1 MERTFPDSEG
11 IVCQLIVRT
20 AEGVYRRDIRKLL
33 LLEEKLRSRI
43 EEQNKPVQARKILEQ
58 QLRYV

>member
-11 IVCQLIVRT
+11 IVRQLIVRT
-20 AEGVYRRDIRKLL
+20 AEGVYRRDIRKFL

-58 QLRYV
+58 QLR

>member
-11 IVCQLIVRT
+11 IVRQLIVKT

-33 LLEEKLRSRI
+33 LQEEKLRSRI
-43 EEQNKPVQARKILEQ
+43 VEQNKPFQARKILEQ
-58 QLRYV
+58 QLR

>member
-11 IVCQLIVRT
+11 IVRQLIDRT

>member
-11 IVCQLIVRT
+11 IVRQLIVRT

-33 LLEEKLRSRI
+33 LQEEKLRSRI
-43 EEQNKPVQARKILEQ
+43 VEQNKPVQARKILEQ
-58 QLRYV
+58 QLR

>member
-11 IVCQLIVRT
+11 IMRQLIVRT
-20 AEGVYRRDIRKLL
+20 AEGVYRRDIRKFL

-58 QLRYV
+58 QLR

>member
-11 IVCQLIVRT
+11 IVRQLIVRT

>member
-11 IVCQLIVRT
+11 IVRQLIVRT
-20 AEGVYRRDIRKLL
+20 AEGVYRRDIRKFL

-58 QLRYV
+58 QLRLV

>member
-1 MERTFPDSEG
+1 MERTFPDSER
-11 IVCQLIVRT
+11 IVRQLIVRT
-20 AEGVYRRDIRKLL
+20 AEGVYRRDIRKFL

-58 QLRYV
+58 QLR

>member
-11 IVCQLIVRT
+11 IVRQLIVRT

-43 EEQNKPVQARKILEQ
+43 EEQNKPVQARKIFEQ

>member
-11 IVCQLIVRT
+11 IVRQLIVRT
-20 AEGVYRRDIRKLL
+20 AEGVYRRDIRKFL

>member
-11 IVCQLIVRT
+11 IVRQLIVRT
-20 AEGVYRRDIRKLL
+20 AEGVYRRDIRKFI

-58 QLRYV
+58 QLR

>member
-11 IVCQLIVRT
+11 IVRQLIVRT
-20 AEGVYRRDIRKLL
+20 AEGVYRRDIIKLL

-58 QLRYV
+58 QFRYV

>member
-11 IVCQLIVRT
+11 IVRQLIVRT

-33 LLEEKLRSRI
+33 LPEEKLRSRI

-58 QLRYV
+58 QLR